1 MFLKNMN
8 ENKIKNYFNKNSNYW
23 ERFYIESNN
32 LVEAI
37 LVERKNIIKNFI
49 FDNFEKNVKILDLG
63 GGTGIMSSELIK
75 SGYSVDMI
83 DISKNMIQQAKLN
96 YINLDLNIVDNKL
109 IYEDFLS
116 KNFSNKYD
124 IIIAL
129 GYFEYQADYETNFNK
144 IYDSLNS
151 NGNLIFNLPIERN
164 LGNLFGMS
172 RYVNNFTNLFKS
184 VPHPGLKLKK
194 YSELINLINKFG
206 FKIDLVK
213 DHGYGDIYILNKIIP
228 YIIQKKISKFLSL
241 LDKDNKIDFL
251 KSNRIFFNNK

>member
-1 MFLKNMN
+1 M
-8 ENKIKNYFNKNSNYW
+8 
-23 ERFYIESNN
+23 
-32 LVEAI
+32 
-37 LVERKNIIKNFI
+37 
-49 FDNFEKNVKILDLG
+49 
-63 GGTGIMSSELIK
+63 
-75 SGYSVDMI
+75 
-83 DISKNMIQQAKLN
+83 AKLN

-172 RYVNNFTNLFKS
+172 RYVNNFKNLFKS

-194 YSELINLINKFG
+194 YSDLINLINRFVLKDFKVDYTFLNVVNKKNMIKRLKVRKSLNRYDKFR
-206 FKIDLVK
+206 
-213 DHGYGDIYILNKIIP
+213 N
-228 YIIQKKISKFLSL
+228 
-241 LDKDNKIDFL
+241 DF
-251 KSNRIFFNNK
+251 